1 MHLKYIKIVILKI
14 LFIQGLCNFKFSF
27 KSPRSL
33 LQQNYPPPTMQPLT
47 KIKLLPKLLLKP
59 LTFFQNF
66 DPTPPPPPTPQQPNL
81 ERRCMPWLPLHRC
94 CSPFRFQISSSSCL
108 GSFSTVSS
116 ILINFSLY
124 FAIK

>member
-59 LTFFQNF
+59 LTNAFPKFS
-66 DPTPPPPPTPQQPNL
+66 PPPPQQPNL
-81 ERRCMPWLPLHRC
+81 ERWCMPWLLLHRC
-94 CSPFRFQISSSSCL
+94 CSPFCFQISSSSCL